1 MPTKTT
7 ATTAAAAAAA
17 ATRPNFIRL
26 GKFAINKLIQNL
38 GSNTEQYSFKDNV
51 RSVHGRD

>member
-7 ATTAAAAAAA
+7 ATTTTAAA

-38 GSNTEQYSFKDNV
+38 GSNTQQYSFKDYV

>member
-7 ATTAAAAAAA
+7 ATTTAAAAA